1 MVLQGTLPFMSTQ
14 LLFQNSTEEHSE
26 KHDLESIFYVLLY
39 ICTMCQGPGKRW
51 DGGDRANV
59 YHPFGEWI
67 DEETRWHGIALF
79 RMGQFSDADITRK
92 EVWKHIT
99 PYFAPLIPLLEN
111 FCNVI
116 FRVVEVEGR
125 KQRCLSRPSG
135 SHAAVLGILNDAF
148 IELPDTQPDVTN
160 SLTDAQLANPSPP
173 NTAPSS
179 TIVSSPIAGSSHGA
193 NKDISSHSD
202 SGYEGETTSR
212 RRSVRLNP
220 RRGSGGPTVSADHNS
235 PSSGKRRNLKS
246 SLYPT
251 TRKRRRN
258 VPTEAD

>member
-1 MVLQGTLPFMSTQ
+1 MSTQ
-14 LLFQNSTEEHSE
+14 LLFQNSSVQHSE

-51 DGGDRANV
+51 NGGDRGNV

-79 RMGQFSDADITRK
+79 RMGQFSDADLTRK

-111 FCNVI
+111 FCDVI

-125 KQRCLSRPSG
+125 KQRCLSSPCG
-135 SHAAVLGILNDAF
+135 SHTAVLRILNDAF
-148 IELPDTQPDVTN
+148 IKLPDTEPDVTN
-160 SLTDAQLANPSPP
+160 PLTNAQLAKSSPP
-173 NTAPSS
+173 DTIPSRQS
-179 TIVSSPIAGSSHGA
+179 TIVSSPIAGSSGT
-193 NKDISSHSD
+193 NKDISIHSD

-212 RRSVRLNP
+212 RSARLNLQ
-220 RRGSGGPTVSADHNS
+220 RGSGGPTVSADNNS
-235 PSSGKRRNLKS
+235 CSSGKRRNLRS
-246 SLYPT
+246 SLHPT
-251 TRKRRRN
+251 KRRRN
-258 VPTEAD
+258 IPNEAD